1 MVLYKNILLI
11 IWHQILFDY
20 KNLRICKLGL
30 EDPWRR
36 MWKPT
41 PMFLP
46 GKSMVRGAWCTTVHG
61 VAKSGLNEHTQH
73 LEQQNTSAMRWD
85 SKNPGITQILIGPWE
100 SLFFFE
106 ELGKMLFS
114 SISRWYIVY
123 HALLSIYASPPW
135 DKIEFT
141 SVQLL
146 GHVQLLV
153 IPWTAASLLP
163 CPSPTPEACSN
174 SCPLSW
180 WCQKQPS
187 HPLSSPSPVLDLS
200 PHQGRFQWVSS
211 SHQVAKVLEFQHQ
224 SFL

>member
-41 PMFLP
+41 PMFSP
-46 GKSMVRGAWCTTVHG
+46 GKSIVRGVWCTTVHG
-61 VAKSGLNEHTQH
+61 IAKSGLNEHTQH
-73 LEQQNTSAMRWD
+73 LQQNSSAMRGD

-114 SISRWYIVY
+114 LISRWYIVY

-146 GHVQLLV
+146 GRVQLLV
-153 IPWTAASLLP
+153 IPWTAACQASLSITNTWSLLKLMP
-163 CPSPTPEACSN
+163 IELVMPKTTIPSSAIPF
-174 SCPLSW
+174 SCL
-180 WCQKQPS
+180 
-187 HPLSSPSPVLDLS
+187 
-200 PHQGRFQWVSS
+200 
-211 SHQVAKVLEFQHQ
+211 Q
-224 SFL
+224 SFPISGSFPMSQFFASGG